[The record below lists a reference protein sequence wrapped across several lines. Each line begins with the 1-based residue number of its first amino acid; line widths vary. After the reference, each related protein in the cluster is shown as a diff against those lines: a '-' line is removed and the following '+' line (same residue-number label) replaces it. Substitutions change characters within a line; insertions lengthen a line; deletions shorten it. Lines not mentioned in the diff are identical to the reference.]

1 MTVMKTRVLFICIHN
16 SARSQIAEAYLKQIA
31 GDRFEVESAGLEP
44 GKLNPLAVKAMREA
58 GTDIS
63 RNTTQSVFDLFK
75 GGKRFQYVISVC
87 DDASAERCP
96 IFPGVTTR
104 MSWSFADPSAFTGT
118 EQERLEQ
125 TIRVRDE
132 IRERIRRWVEEEE
145 ASQPLFRRAR

>member
-1 MTVMKTRVLFICIHN
+1 MTVTRKRVLFICIHN

-58 GTDIS
+58 GIDIS

-75 GGKRFQYVISVC
+75 SGKRFQYVISVC

-104 MSWSFADPSAFTGT
+104 MSWSFADPSAFTGA

-145 ASQPLFRRAR
+145 ASQPLFGRAR

>member
-1 MTVMKTRVLFICIHN
+1 MLR
-16 SARSQIAEAYLKQIA
+16 A
-31 GDRFEVESAGLEP
+31 GGRGHDGDEETCAVHLHPQLPVRRESGRPMPGLEP
-44 GKLNPLAVKAMREA
+44 GKLNPLAVKVMRDA

-145 ASQPLFRRAR
+145 ASQPLFGRTR